1 VHSHF
6 PAKHGYG
13 DDPAGGYLA
22 ELEGAVSAHRESG
35 LRTALAPYWR
45 DRASFVYD
53 DDARFIDSLPDDL
66 SAPRAGARGRPRH
79 PEQHLHRRRHGACT
93 GGLRATR

>member
-1 VHSHF
+1 MSPVCAPRF
-6 PAKHGYG
+6 
-13 DDPAGGYLA
+13 
-22 ELEGAVSAHRESG
+22 
-35 LRTALAPYWR
+35 APYWR

-66 SAPRAGARGRPRH
+66 SGPARALVDGPPISNSVYIDAIT
-79 PEQHLHRRRHGACT
+79 ELS